1 MEYKIYEMEELSKKD
16 GGKYKKLLLKAEGQE
31 NTEPRVTLWD
41 NHPEYAQAVA
51 GGTINGTLE
60 KKDSGTPIPAHP
72 GKNYINRTLL
82 PEGTQ
87 VAQAPTDLEGRLKKL
102 EDKVFGVKE
111 AVIEY
116 PTEDINP
123 NDIPLD

>member
-1 MEYKIYEMEELSKKD
+1 MLYKIYEVEEVVTKT
-16 GGKYKKLLLKAEGQE
+16 GKPMKRCVLKGEGQE
-31 NTEPRVTLWD
+31 NSEPRVAVWD
-41 NHPEYAQAVA
+41 NFPDFDKIVV
-51 GGTINGTLE
+51 GGTVNGIID
-60 KKDSGTPIPAHP
+60 KKDSGIPIPTHP
-72 GKNYINRTLL
+72 EKNYVNRTLL

-116 PTEDINP
+116 PAEDINP
-123 NDIPLD
+123 NDQPF